1 MKHNLTLY
9 KDISRMI
16 TVTLVYLLGFI
27 TVLTIYEKQV
37 TNPEYLLGIPAIL
50 LGYLIIQRYCYHP
63 ILYILLHGIF
73 YVPILLIS
81 FPNKWYTGLYITML
95 ILENIHAIH
104 IWIHNTDQPYTEVP
118 WYLFFFVAVLYI
130 AALGFQQVQLAK
142 YVYYI
147 GIVLLM
153 LHFIRYFIYGI
164 SCLFSQSEHTTT
176 MPTQKI
182 MLTNSVLFGFL
193 LLTFLL
199 LTFFARIFELD
210 QLLYVIG
217 DFLIK
222 LFQTVIRLILY
233 LAAVLRLLFSSNNST
248 NDTAEEKE
256 ALSQA
261 VQKLP
266 PEPSLFAKILTT
278 VIELAVIVF
287 IIYLLYRIIS
297 YFISL
302 LLIRYASDS
311 DIIVPYIQKK
321 ETVKKKKKNT
331 PAFSKLKEYF
341 DTGNASKIRRAY
353 RIKIKGYKNFIY
365 EKNDA
370 PKDIAQK
377 VLKVYD
383 EDISELTEVYEK
395 ARYSNEDIT
404 YEDVQKGGI
413 L

>member
-1 MKHNLTLY
+1 MKHNLTIY
-9 KDISRMI
+9 KDISRLI

-27 TVLTIYEKQV
+27 TVLTIYEKQI
-37 TNPEYLLGIPAIL
+37 TNPRYLLGIPAIL
-50 LGYLIIQRYCYHP
+50 LGYLIIQRYCYQP

-81 FPNKWYTGLYITML
+81 FPNKWYTGLYIIML

-130 AALGFQQVQLAK
+130 AALGFQQVQLAD

-147 GIVLLM
+147 GILLLM
-153 LHFIRYFIYGI
+153 LHFIRYFIYGV

-176 MPTQKI
+176 MPTKKI

-193 LLTFLL
+193 LLAFLL
-199 LTFFARIFELD
+199 LAFFARIFELD

-233 LAAVLRLLFSSNNST
+233 LAAVLRLLFSSDNST
-248 NDTAEEKE
+248 DDTAKEKE
-256 ALSQA
+256 ELSQA
-261 VQKLP
+261 IQKLP

-278 VIELAVIVF
+278 VIELAVIIF

-302 LLIRYASDS
+302 LLTRYASDS
-311 DIIVPYIQKK
+311 DIIVPCIQKK
-321 ETVKKKKKNT
+321 ETVKKKKNN
-331 PAFSKLKEYF
+331 ASALSKLKEYF
-341 DTGNASKIRRAY
+341 DTGYAAKIRHAY
-353 RIKIKGYKNFIY
+353 RIKINSYKDSVY

-395 ARYSNEDIT
+395 ARYSNEEIT

>member
-1 MKHNLTLY
+1 MKHNLTIY
-9 KDISRMI
+9 KDISRLI
-16 TVTLVYLLGFI
+16 TITLVYLLGFL

-37 TNPEYLLGIPAIL
+37 SAPGYLFGIPAIL

-73 YVPILLIS
+73 YVPVLLIP
-81 FPNKWYTGLYITML
+81 FPNKWYTGLYLTML

-104 IWIHNTDQPYTEVP
+104 IWIHNTDQPYTEAP
-118 WYLFFFVAVLYI
+118 WYLFFLVAVLYI
-130 AALGFQQVQLAK
+130 AALGFQQTQLADS
-142 YVYYI
+142 VYYI
-147 GIVLLM
+147 GLLLLM

-176 MPTQKI
+176 MPTKKI
-182 MLTNSVLFGFL
+182 MLTNSVLLGFL
-193 LLTFLL
+193 LLAFLL
-199 LTFFARIFELD
+199 LTFFAHIFELD

-233 LAAVLRLLFSSNNST
+233 LAAVFRLLFSSDNST
-248 NDTAEEKE
+248 DDTAKEKE

-266 PEPSLFAKILTT
+266 PEPSLFAKIVTT

-302 LLIRYASDS
+302 LLTRYASDS
-311 DIIVPYIQKK
+311 DIKILSTKKMMLQKILHK
-321 ETVKKKKKNT
+321 KSSKCMMKISAILQTFTKKHATVMN
-331 PAFSKLKEYF
+331 
-341 DTGNASKIRRAY
+341 
-353 RIKIKGYKNFIY
+353 
-365 EKNDA
+365 
-370 PKDIAQK
+370 Q
-377 VLKVYD
+377 
-383 EDISELTEVYEK
+383 
-395 ARYSNEDIT
+395 
-404 YEDVQKGGI
+404 
-413 L
+413 